1 MGLSCKHKCQ
11 LPVINYASRITHH
24 DMTTQSQSLISNLHS
39 IGCVKFGQFKLKSG
53 LMSPIYIDLR
63 LLVTHPHVL
72 KQAAQAMAA
81 VIADEAQAMSEP
93 SKIENPKSKITF
105 DRLAA
110 LPYAGLPIGVAVA
123 LETNKPLI
131 YPRKEAKDYGTAKL
145 IEGEYHAGETV
156 LMVDDLITKGTAKL
170 EALKPLTDEGLIVK
184 DILVLIDREQGGA
197 VELAQRGVA
206 LHAVFTLSQML
217 DELVDAGRLA
227 PAQREEVLTWIKAN

>member
-1 MGLSCKHKCQ
+1 MTQ
-11 LPVINYASRITHH
+11 L
-24 DMTTQSQSLISNLHS
+24 QSLITNLHS

-63 LLVTHPHVL
+63 LLVTHPAVL
-72 KQAAQAMAA
+72 KQAAQAMA
-81 VIADEAQAMSEP
+81 E
-93 SKIENPKSKITF
+93 KISQFSIPNSQF

-110 LPYAGLPIGVAVA
+110 LPYAGLPIGVAVS

-145 IEGEYHAGETV
+145 IEGEYNAGETV

-170 EALKPLTDEGLIVK
+170 EALKPLTDAGLIVK

-197 VELAQRGVA
+197 AELAQRGVA

-217 DELVDAGRLA
+217 DELVAAGKLA
-227 PAQREEVLTWIKAN
+227 PAQREEVLAWIKAN

>member
-1 MGLSCKHKCQ
+1 VLNFECFIKPMD
-11 LPVINYASRITHH
+11 N
-24 DMTTQSQSLISNLHS
+24 SQQFNNQHSKLIIALQE

-63 LLVTHPHVL
+63 LLVTHPQVL
-72 KQAAQAMAA
+72 KQAAQAMAGL
-81 VIADEAQAMSEP
+81 INSELKTRN
-93 SKIENPKSKITF
+93 SELAF

-110 LPYAGLPIGVAVA
+110 IPYAGLPIGVAVA

-145 IEGEYHAGETV
+145 IEGEYNAGETV

-170 EALKPLTDEGLIVK
+170 EALKPLTDAGLIVK

-197 VELAQRGVA
+197 AELAQRGVA

-217 DELVDAGRLA
+217 DELVAAGKLA

>member
-1 MGLSCKHKCQ
+1 MD
-11 LPVINYASRITHH
+11 N
-24 DMTTQSQSLISNLHS
+24 SQQFNIQHSKLIIALQE

-63 LLVTHPHVL
+63 LLVTHPQVL
-72 KQAAQAMAA
+72 KQAAQAMAGL
-81 VIADEAQAMSEP
+81 INMELRTRNSELA
-93 SKIENPKSKITF
+93 F

-110 LPYAGLPIGVAVA
+110 IPYAGLPIGVAVA

-145 IEGEYHAGETV
+145 IEGEYNAGETV

-170 EALKPLTDEGLIVK
+170 EALKPLTDAGLIVK

-197 VELAQRGVA
+197 AELAQRGVA

-217 DELVDAGRLA
+217 DELVAAGKLA

>member
-1 MGLSCKHKCQ
+1 
-11 LPVINYASRITHH
+11 
-24 DMTTQSQSLISNLHS
+24 MTNTQQFNTQHSTLIIALHA

-63 LLVTHPHVL
+63 LLVTHPQVL
-72 KQAAQAMAA
+72 KQAAQAMATMIDGRRLTTDNSSSI
-81 VIADEAQAMSEP
+81 VNRQSSIQ
-93 SKIENPKSKITF
+93 F

-145 IEGEYHAGETV
+145 IEGEYHAGETA

-170 EALKPLTDEGLIVK
+170 EALAPLTDAGLIVK
-184 DILVLIDREQGGA
+184 DILVLIDREQGGKE
-197 VELAQRGVA
+197 ELAARGVA
-206 LHAVFTLSQML
+206 LHAVFTLSQLM
-217 DELVDAGRLA
+217 DVLVDAGKLT
-227 PAQREEVLTWIKAN
+227 PAQRDDVRAWINANR

>member
-1 MGLSCKHKCQ
+1 
-11 LPVINYASRITHH
+11 
-24 DMTTQSQSLISNLHS
+24 MTNAQQFNIQHSKLIISLHA

-63 LLVTHPHVL
+63 LLVTHPSVL
-72 KQAAQAMAA
+72 KQAAQAMAGL
-81 VIADEAQAMSEP
+81 IHSELGTQN
-93 SKIENPKSKITF
+93 SELAF

-110 LPYAGLPIGVAVA
+110 IPYAGLPIGVAVA

-145 IEGEYHAGETV
+145 IEGEYNAGETV

-170 EALKPLTDEGLIVK
+170 EALKPLTDAGLIVK

-197 VELAQRGVA
+197 AELAQHGVK

-217 DELVDAGRLA
+217 DELVAAGKLA
-227 PAQREEVLTWIKAN
+227 PAQREEVITWIKAN